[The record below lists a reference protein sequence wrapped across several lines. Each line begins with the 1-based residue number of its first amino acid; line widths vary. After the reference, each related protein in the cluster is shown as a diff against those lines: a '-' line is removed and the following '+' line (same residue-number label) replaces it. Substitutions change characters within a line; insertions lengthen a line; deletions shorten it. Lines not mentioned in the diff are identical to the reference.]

1 MIIPAGYLNLSH
13 IGPIVAEAAQ
23 HLGPEV
29 VHVAYRLR
37 PDSTGEP
44 SIYFRILIDDR
55 YFSEDTIARL
65 TNRISTA
72 LRDAVRPL
80 EDWGLR
86 PYFNYK
92 TKSDHDRRPNPDWM

>member
-1 MIIPAGYLNLSH
+1 MIVPAGYLNLSH
-13 IGPIVAEAAQ
+13 IENIVAEAAQ

-44 SIYFRILIDDR
+44 SIFFRILLDDR

-65 TNRISTA
+65 TNRISTTLMA
-72 LRDAVRPL
+72 AVRPI

-86 PYFNYK
+86 PYFNYRS
-92 TKSDHDRRPNPDWM
+92 KSAQDRRPDPEWM